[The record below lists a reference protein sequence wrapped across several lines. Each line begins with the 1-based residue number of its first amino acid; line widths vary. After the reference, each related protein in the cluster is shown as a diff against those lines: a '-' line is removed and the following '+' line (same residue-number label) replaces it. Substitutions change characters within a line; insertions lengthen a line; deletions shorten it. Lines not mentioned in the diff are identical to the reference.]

1 MTNNEKIYHLEKT
14 LETIQKKLVA
24 ICNRLEEFVKKKTF
38 YFIISL
44 IFSILIGLH
53 GYMISRAN
61 FLYKK
66 LTWITTHIVRLETNL
81 ENNIKKRR

>member
-38 YFIISL
+38 
-44 IFSILIGLH
+44 IL
-53 GYMISRAN
+53 
-61 FLYKK
+61 
-66 LTWITTHIVRLETNL
+66 
-81 ENNIKKRR
+81 